1 MMTIKRCE
9 ARIAGKAEIIRA
21 IAKKLVSRYEDAWL
35 ELKIQYTL
43 SNAIVLWYVTITT
56 VTTNV
61 QLFHS

>member
-43 SNAIVLWYVTITT
+43 SNAIVLWYATITT